1 VAARPIQIRSVVD
14 QVHAALREQILS
26 GELERGSRLPQ
37 ETLAAELGVSR
48 TPLREA
54 LRRLAGEGLVILQ
67 PHHGA
72 TVADLDFG
80 DMSDAWMARLVIEP
94 PAARLAA
101 DRGEPR
107 QLQRMRESIAAQR
120 ASADS
125 VSASLDA
132 NRDFHLALVAASGN
146 PHLHHFAELL
156 WVARISSAIYAAQ
169 ADEPAAVLAWADEHE
184 AIVAAI
190 AAGDGD
196 TAERLTREH
205 ILRHPAPDRPGTAE
219 EGRARA

>member
-1 VAARPIQIRSVVD
+1 VAGRIQIQSVVD
-14 QVHAALREQILS
+14 QVHAAIREQILS

-37 ETLAAELGVSR
+37 ETIATELGVSR

-80 DMSDAWMARLVIEP
+80 DMSDAWRARLVIEP
-94 PAARLAA
+94 PAAGLAA
-101 DRGEPR
+101 ERRDGAQIE
-107 QLQRMRESIAAQR
+107 RMRHAIAAQR

-169 ADEPAAVLAWADEHE
+169 ADEPAVVLGWADEHE
-184 AIVAAI
+184 AIVESI
-190 AAGDGD
+190 AGGNAGE
-196 TAERLTREH
+196 AEQLTREH
-205 ILRHPAPDRPGTAE
+205 ILRHPAPERPSS
-219 EGRARA
+219 

>member
-1 VAARPIQIRSVVD
+1 VAGPIQIQSVVD
-14 QVHAALREQILS
+14 QVHAAIREQILS
-26 GELERGSRLPQ
+26 GELERGSHLPQ
-37 ETLAAELGVSR
+37 ETIAAELGVSR

-54 LRRLAGEGLVILQ
+54 LRRLAGEGLVVLQ
-67 PHHGA
+67 AHHGA

-80 DMSDAWMARLVIEP
+80 DMSDAWGARLVIEP
-94 PAARLAA
+94 PAAGLAA
-101 DRGEPR
+101 ERRDEA
-107 QLQRMRESIAAQR
+107 QIDRMREAIAAQR

-132 NRDFHLALVAASGN
+132 NREFHLALVAASGN

-169 ADEPAAVLAWADEHE
+169 ADERSVVLGWADEHE

-190 AAGDGD
+190 EAGKAEA
-196 TAERLTREH
+196 AERLTREH
-205 ILRHPAPDRPGTAE
+205 VLRHPAPQRLAS
-219 EGRARA
+219 

>member
-1 VAARPIQIRSVVD
+1 MAGPIQIQSVVD
-14 QVHAALREQILS
+14 QVHAAIREQILS
-26 GELERGSRLPQ
+26 GELERGSHLPQ
-37 ETLAAELGVSR
+37 ETIAAELGVSR

-54 LRRLAGEGLVILQ
+54 LRRLAGEGLVVLQ
-67 PHHGA
+67 AHHGA

-80 DMSDAWMARLVIEP
+80 DMSDAWGARLVIEP
-94 PAARLAA
+94 PAAGLAA
-101 DRGEPR
+101 ERRDEA
-107 QLQRMRESIAAQR
+107 QIDRMREAIAAQR

-132 NRDFHLALVAASGN
+132 NREFHLALVAASGN

-169 ADEPAAVLAWADEHE
+169 ADERSVVLGWADEHE

-190 AAGDGD
+190 EAGKAEA
-196 TAERLTREH
+196 AERLTREH
-205 ILRHPAPDRPGTAE
+205 VLRHPAPQRLAS
-219 EGRARA
+219 